1 MKESQSAE
9 RTVTVDRMI
18 EKLPRLLH
26 GQDIVRTQQDWS
38 YADVVNLLFCCGPT
52 EFRKLDENVQR
63 A

>member
-1 MKESQSAE
+1 M
-9 RTVTVDRMI
+9 TVDRMI

-38 YADVVNLLFCCGPT
+38 YADVVNLLFCCGPM